1 MVIDMKNILIVDD
14 KKRIRDI
21 FKLVLTLE
29 GFNIF
34 QAEDAII
41 GNDILKKEQIN
52 LVLLDLKMQNCGG
65 EIFYE
70 IARSF
75 HKNIKIIISSVYS
88 IDDQK
93 RIIKDADD
101 YYDKSQGVEILLSK
115 VKNVFKREL

>member
-21 FKLVLTLE
+21 FKLVLILE
-29 GFNIF
+29 GFNVF

-41 GNDILKKEQIN
+41 ANDILKKEHIN
-52 LVLLDLKMQNCGG
+52 LVLLDLIMPNCGG
-65 EIFYE
+65 DIFYE
-70 IARSF
+70 IVRSF
-75 HKNIKIIISSVYS
+75 HKNTKIIISSVYA

-115 VKNVFKREL
+115 IKDVFKREL